1 MRENKPY
8 IQVIMALIIFLTAG
22 SMLTGT
28 TSEKSFILANP
39 ECYDGADND
48 GDGNEDIGL
57 DIECSEYPYED
68 GEGED
73 GTSLGDSYNSPIGKY
88 QSGFDLLVDY
98 TRYGINKNCSGE
110 AALCGVSGVNNE
122 VDFFC
127 FIEANSVI
135 SFSSMVQSWAT
146 LSGYDDG
153 SYQMIQDLC
162 NSFPPSTLTE
172 LPIINYQSSNPTP
185 PGSGGVK

>member
-1 MRENKPY
+1 MEKKAWQTPTLMFL
-8 IQVIMALIIFLTAG
+8 ILIVIGGAIAG
-22 SMLTGT
+22 TVNA
-28 TSEKSFILANP
+28 KSFITINSDCMD
-39 ECYDGADND
+39 EADND
-48 GDGNEDIGL
+48 GDGNEDLGL
-57 DIECSEYPYED
+57 DVECSEYPYED

-127 FIEANSVI
+127 FLEANSVI
-135 SFSSMVQSWAT
+135 SFSSMVQAWAAR
-146 LSGYDDG
+146 SGYDDG
-153 SYQMIQDLC
+153 SYQMIQNLC
-162 NSFPPSTLTE
+162 NTFPPTTLTE
-172 LPIINYQSSNPTP
+172 LPLINYQESDPTP
-185 PGSGGVK
+185 AGSGSVK